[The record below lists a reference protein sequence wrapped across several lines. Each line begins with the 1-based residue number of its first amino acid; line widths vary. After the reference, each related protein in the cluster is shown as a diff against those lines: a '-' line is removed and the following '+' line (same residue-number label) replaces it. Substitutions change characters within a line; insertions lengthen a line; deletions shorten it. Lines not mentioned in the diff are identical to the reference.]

1 MEVPVRKHVLVLIV
15 LFAILSAAGLSAQT
29 YQGRILGLVTDSSGA
44 VVPGARVTITNISTG
59 VSRSI
64 VTTSSGE
71 YAAPN
76 LEPAPY
82 IVTVEAAGFEKFRR
96 TGLRLEVAQD
106 VRVDAVLHAGSVNT
120 TVTVTG
126 EAPIINTT
134 NDVLGQTFSN
144 QAVNEL
150 PLQGRDFQNLVTLQP
165 GIQRQPGGG
174 FLTITANGNRATD
187 NNFIVDG
194 IDDNDA
200 FYGETVL
207 NEPGVTGTP
216 ATHLPIDAIQE
227 FNVQSSPEADY
238 GNKPG
243 AIINLGIKSGTN
255 QFHGSAYYF
264 NRNNALDA
272 RNYFNPIGQPLS
284 SLRLHQFGAS
294 GGGPIRKDKL
304 FIFANYEGVRDV
316 VGNPLT
322 LDTPITTLDSA
333 DQDPDDNLAVA
344 FQQCGGSCSQQSLNL
359 QPYFLANPG
368 FTASST
374 DPTLIFTDFNN
385 SSREDNGIVKLDYH
399 ATERN
404 SFNATYFIGDSDQVE
419 EDSVYTSQKWLTVA
433 DTRAQLLGGSWLFV
447 KDARFTNQAHIGYN
461 RLSQQLFQGDHT
473 VNPTSYGL
481 NTGVTNPLDFG
492 MPEIRISGFVNHVL
506 GGNLDYPLLTT
517 PNQTWIIS
525 DNASFLTGSHSIR
538 FGGEYRVGSSDYTRD
553 DYGPGEAQFS
563 STEDFVTG
571 NARRGYAWIGDSRR
585 LVAQKTFGL
594 FAQDNW
600 RAQKNLIVSYGLR
613 YDVSLPITE
622 QHDLLGNF
630 DPNLGL
636 VQVGKQI
643 DRPYN
648 TDWNNLAPRLS
659 FTFDPTGKGTT
670 VLRAGGG
677 VIYEVPHLSVF
688 IGQSGA
694 EAEGL
699 GVIPTGAQGVT
710 PGGGTIKA
718 SFIELD
724 GDTVTSNWQAGGPI
738 FGNLNPNSLSCS
750 YDQPCPVLGVKRDLV
765 VPYVYN
771 WNANVEQ
778 ALWKNAALTM
788 AYVGNKGNK
797 LYSVRDINQNIYNN
811 DTEEDEQS
819 GRPYVNQFSYL
830 NFIDMLENYDFSI
843 YHSLQVTLKQ
853 QTTKGLFF
861 VAGYTLAHSIDNG
874 SSNRSASVQ
883 NSYNLAAERG
893 NSDFDVRNRLTFAAT
908 YELAGKPGYA
918 QLLSKWR
925 FNSIF
930 TAQSGEPVNFYDDG
944 DDISGTGE
952 YNDRWNLQGNPGK
965 IKWSRSK
972 GLPWYEFN
980 SDYPSTINTECEKYA
995 SYDQLYNFGCYAGNG
1010 WSITPPEFGQFGNMG
1025 RNVVRGPDFV
1035 NLDFSVTKT
1044 FTLKERVNM
1053 ELRGEFFNILNHPNF
1068 AGVDGDLYDWYY
1080 EDSPSGGET
1089 MPGYSTVGQ
1098 ANYTPDIEASN
1109 PVVGSGGSRH
1119 IQLGVKILW

>member
-1 MEVPVRKHVLVLIV
+1 MSKPVVKLIF
-15 LFAILSAAGLSAQT
+15 FAMVFTAALSAQT
-29 YQGRILGLVTDSSGA
+29 YQGRILGLVTDLTGA
-44 VVPGARVTITNISTG
+44 VIPGAHVTITNTATGISRTL
-59 VSRSI
+59 

-82 IVTVEAAGFEKFRR
+82 IVTIEANGFEKFRR
-96 TGLRLEVAQD
+96 MGLRLEVARD
-106 VRVDAVLHAGSVNT
+106 IRVDAVLRPGSVNT
-120 TVTVTG
+120 TVTVNG
-126 EAPIINTT
+126 QAPAINTT
-134 NDVLGQTFSN
+134 NDVLGNTFSN
-144 QAVNEL
+144 EAVNEL
-150 PLQGRDFQNLVTLQP
+150 PLQGRDFQNIVTLQP
-165 GIQRQPGGG
+165 GIQRSPGGG

-238 GNKPG
+238 GDKPG
-243 AIINLGIKSGTN
+243 AIVNLGIKSGTN

-272 RNYFNPIGQPLS
+272 RNYFNPVGQPLS
-284 SLRLHQFGAS
+284 ALRLHQFGVSA
-294 GGGPIRKDKL
+294 GGPIRKDKL

-322 LDTPITTLDSA
+322 LDTPITTLSSA
-333 DQDPDDNLAVA
+333 DQNPDDNVAVA
-344 FQQCGGSCSQQSLNL
+344 FQQCGTSCSPLSQNL
-359 QPYFLANPG
+359 LAYFLPNPG
-368 FTASST
+368 STASST

-385 SSREDNGIVKLDYH
+385 SNREDNGIVKVDYH
-399 ATERN
+399 ASERN
-404 SFNATYFIGDSDQVE
+404 SFNGSYFAGDSNQVE
-419 EDSVYTSQKWLTVA
+419 EDSVYTAQRWLTDA
-433 DTRAQLLGGSWLFV
+433 DTRAQLIGGSWLFV
-447 KDARFTNQAHIGYN
+447 GSTRFTNQAHVGYN
-461 RLSQQLFQGDHT
+461 RLSQQIFQGDHN
-473 VNPTSYGL
+473 VNPTTYGL

-492 MPEIRISGFVNHVL
+492 MPEIRIAGFVNHVL

-517 PNQTWIIS
+517 PNSTWIIG
-525 DNASFLTGSHSIR
+525 DNASYLAGSHSIR
-538 FGGEYRVGSSDYTRD
+538 FGGEYRVGGSDYTRD
-553 DYGPGEAQFS
+553 DYGPGEAQFA
-563 STEDFVTG
+563 STEDFVSGTPE
-571 NARRGYAWIGDSRR
+571 RGYAWIGNSERF
-585 LVAQKTFGL
+585 VSQKTFGL
-594 FAQDNW
+594 FVQDNW
-600 RAQKNLIVSYGLR
+600 RAMKNLIVSYGLR
-613 YDVSLPITE
+613 YDVSFPITE
-622 QHDLLGNF
+622 KHDLLGNF
-630 DPNLGL
+630 DPKSGL

-643 DRPYN
+643 KSPYQ
-648 TDWNNLAPRLS
+648 TDWNNVAPRLS
-659 FTFDPTGKGTT
+659 FTYDPTGKGTT

-688 IGQSGA
+688 VGQSGA

-699 GVIPTGAQGVT
+699 GVIPTGAAGVT
-710 PGGGTIKA
+710 PGGGTINA
-718 SFIELD
+718 SFIELS
-724 GDTVTSNWQAGGPI
+724 GDTVTTNWQAGGPV
-738 FGNLNPNSLSCS
+738 FGNLNPNDLSCS
-750 YDQPCPVLGVKRDLV
+750 YDQPCPVLSVNSHLI

-771 WNANVEQ
+771 WNANIEQ
-778 ALWKNAALTM
+778 ALWKNSAMTV

-797 LYSVRDINQNIYNN
+797 LYSIRDINQNIYNN
-811 DTEEDEQS
+811 DVQGDELS
-819 GRPYVNQFSYL
+819 GRPFIAQFPYL
-830 NFIDMLENYDFSI
+830 DYIDMLENYDDSI

-853 QTTKGLFF
+853 QATRGLFF
-861 VAGYTLAHSIDNG
+861 VAGYTWAHSIDNG

-883 NSYNLAAERG
+883 NSYDLAGERG

-908 YELAGKPGYA
+908 YDLPGKDGAA

-925 FNSIF
+925 FNTIF
-930 TAQSGEPVNFYDDG
+930 TAESGEPINFYDDG

-952 YNDRWNLQGNPGK
+952 NNDRWNLQGDPKN
-965 IKWSRSK
+965 IHWSRSQ

-980 SDYPSTINTECEKYA
+980 SDYPSTVNTECEKYA
-995 SYDQLYNFGCYAGNG
+995 SSDQLVNYGCYAGNG
-1010 WSITPPEFGQFGNMG
+1010 WSITPPEPGQFGDMG

-1044 FTLKERVNM
+1044 FTFADHLNM

-1068 AGVDGDLYDWYY
+1068 AGLDGDLYDWYY
-1080 EDSPSGGET
+1080 EDAPSGGET

-1119 IQLGVKILW
+1119 IQLGIKILW

>member
-1 MEVPVRKHVLVLIV
+1 VSKPVLKFIFFAMVLT
-15 LFAILSAAGLSAQT
+15 ATLSAQT
-29 YQGRILGLVTDSSGA
+29 YRGRILGLVTDPTGA
-44 VVPGARVTITNISTG
+44 VIPGAQVTITNTATG
-59 VSRSI
+59 ISRSL
-64 VTTSSGE
+64 VTASSGE
-71 YAAPN
+71 YAAPD

-82 IVTVEAAGFEKFRR
+82 VVTIEAAGFQRFRR
-96 TGLRLEVAQD
+96 TGLRLEVARD
-106 VRVDAVLHAGSVNT
+106 IRVDAVLRPGSVNT
-120 TVTVTG
+120 TVTVNG
-126 EAPIINTT
+126 EAPVINTT
-134 NDVLGQTFSN
+134 NDVLGSTFSN
-144 QAVNEL
+144 EAVNEL

-165 GIQRQPGGG
+165 GIQRSPGGG
-174 FLTITANGNRATD
+174 FLTITANGNRPTD

-238 GNKPG
+238 GDKPG
-243 AIINLGIKSGTN
+243 AIVNVGIKSGTN

-264 NRNNALDA
+264 HRNNALDA
-272 RNYFNPIGQPLS
+272 RNYFNPVGQPLS
-284 SLRLHQFGAS
+284 ALRLHQFGVS
-294 GGGPIRKDKL
+294 SGGPIRKDKL

-322 LDTPITTLDSA
+322 LDTPITTLSSA
-333 DQDPDDNLAVA
+333 DQNPDDNLAVA
-344 FQQCGGSCSQQSLNL
+344 FQQCGASCSQLSQNL
-359 QPYFLANPG
+359 SPYFLANPG

-385 SSREDNGIVKLDYH
+385 SNREDNGIVKVDYH
-399 ATERN
+399 ASARN
-404 SFNATYFIGDSDQVE
+404 NFNATYFVGDSNQVE
-419 EDSVYTSQKWLTVA
+419 EDSVYTSQKWLTTA
-433 DTRAQLLGGSWLFV
+433 ATRAQLIGGSWLFIGG
-447 KDARFTNQAHIGYN
+447 ANFTNQAHLGYN
-461 RLSQQLFQGDHT
+461 RLSQRIFQGDHN
-473 VNPTSYGL
+473 VNPTTYGL

-492 MPEIRISGFVNHVL
+492 MPEIRIAGFVNHVL

-525 DNASFLTGSHSIR
+525 DNASYLAGTHSLR
-538 FGGEYRVGSSDYTRD
+538 FGGVYRVGSSDYTRD

-563 STEDFVTG
+563 STEDFVSGTV
-571 NARRGYAWIGDSRR
+571 RRGYAWIGDSRR

-600 RAQKNLIVSYGLR
+600 RARKNLTVSYGLR

-622 QHDLLGNF
+622 KHDLLGNF
-630 DPNLGL
+630 DPNVGL

-643 DRPYN
+643 SSPYQ

-670 VLRAGGG
+670 VLRVGGG

-688 IGQSGA
+688 VGQSGA

-699 GVIPTGAQGVT
+699 GVIPTGAAGVT
-710 PGGGTIKA
+710 PGGGTINA
-718 SFIELD
+718 SFIELG
-724 GDTVTSNWQAGGPI
+724 GDTVTTNWQAGGPV
-738 FGNLNPNSLSCS
+738 FGDLNPSDLSCS
-750 YDQPCPVLGVKRDLV
+750 YDQPCPVLGVTRHLT

-778 ALWKNAALTM
+778 ALWKNAAMTV

-797 LYSVRDINQNIYNN
+797 LYSVRDMNQNIYNN
-811 DTEEDEQS
+811 DVEGDEQS
-819 GRPYVNQFSYL
+819 GRPFVTQFPYL
-830 NFIDMLENYDFSI
+830 NFIDMLENYDASI

-853 QTTKGLFF
+853 QATRGLFF
-861 VAGYTLAHSIDNG
+861 VAGYTWAHSIDNA

-883 NSYNLAAERG
+883 NSYDLAAERG

-908 YELAGKPGYA
+908 YDLPGKSGDA

-925 FNSIF
+925 FNTIF
-930 TAQSGEPVNFYDDG
+930 TAESGEPVNFYDDG

-952 YNDRWNLQGNPGK
+952 YNDRWNFHGDARN
-965 IKWSRSK
+965 IHWSRSQ
-972 GLPWYEFN
+972 GLPWYEFD
-980 SDYPSTINTECEKYA
+980 SDYPSTINPECEKYA
-995 SYDQLYNFGCYAGNG
+995 SYDQLYNYGCYAGNG
-1010 WSITPPEFGQFGNMG
+1010 WSITPPEPGQFGNME
-1025 RNVVRGPDFV
+1025 RNVVRGPDFI
-1035 NLDFSVTKT
+1035 NMDFSVTKT
-1044 FTLKERVNM
+1044 FTFADRINT
-1053 ELRGEFFNILNHPNF
+1053 ELRGEFFNVLNHPNF
-1068 AGVDGDLYDWYY
+1068 AGIDGDLYDWYY
-1080 EDSPSGGET
+1080 EDAPSGGES

-1119 IQLGVKILW
+1119 IQLGIKILW